1 MNDKDEEHEEPVVR
15 DKRRIDP
22 ETGEARHPEG
32 AGSTESAP
40 EGDEELFV
48 DDILA
53 AAEQEADDPSS
64 EHLADLKRITAEY
77 ANYRKRT
84 EANREVERERAVKD
98 AVTVILPVVDDL
110 DRAQKH
116 GDLDGDSAFSTIA
129 AKLRD
134 AIAKLGLTPYGEVG
148 DVFDPQRHQAIFQQP
163 VPGATETTVIDVVEV
178 GYTLG
183 STQVRPAKV
192 VVATPE
198 Q

>member
-32 AGSTESAP
+32 AGSTGSAP